1 MRKLLALLA
10 ALALL
15 VSAPM
20 TAMAGHREGHKVPP
34 GAAKNNP
41 APPDCAIEIDPL
53 GICLG

>member
-1 MRKLLALLA
+1 VRKLLAILA

-20 TAMAGHREGHKVPP
+20 TAMAGHKNGHKVPP